1 MVIIVWSQ
9 NKSKKAHLRSGTM
22 WFKGVKYIY
31 EIHICTAVVDESEEW
46 SSQ

>member
-9 NKSKKAHLRSGTM
+9 NKSKKAHLRSGTL

-31 EIHICTAVVDESEEW
+31 AGVPGEKP
-46 SSQ
+46 